1 MPHVH
6 VPCSLCV
13 PSDLILWR
21 LLSAGRAK
29 LAACVVTRASEKPCK
44 RCAHADARGREVKVL
59 TKGMCASR
67 SSTVRRTRHAIVLQE
82 QHPQAL
88 QLRKTTLWIPT
99 TVGSLEKKPQIQE
112 DGGDVPHGPERPPQP
127 AGECETPA
135 KIMLRGKNLQMCVS
149 SEHVASS
156 WLKGLGPTVDA
167 FRESVA
173 AFEQLKKALDGI
185 EDLAE
190 AEVKLIAEHPLQKQ
204 TGSDCG
210 KRQETFFV
218 AEALLAEPERL
229 QKHVPYGVTQGS
241 GSKARRVRAWEKRG
255 VAEGKKRETTR
266 RREAATARKAPKACP
281 IRGDTGIGKQ
291 GEESACVGEERSR
304 RGEEEE
310 KEAQERSR
318 RLGRLQKRVPYGVTQ
333 GSGSKSASNPQK
345 TNPQKPA
352 HKNHPKKTKPQKEK
366 KRKGRFHE
374 AGVSHTGIEPV
385 TSGS

>member
-1 MPHVH
+1 MAIV
-6 VPCSLCV
+6 V
-13 PSDLILWR
+13 
-21 LLSAGRAK
+21 GRASQTCR
-29 LAACVVTRASEKPCK
+29 LCG
-44 RCAHADARGREVKVL
+44 DARERKAL
-59 TKGMCASR
+59 QTM
-67 SSTVRRTRHAIVLQE
+67 RTRGRAWARGKGPYKSGMSRHEVQRFVALDAIVLQE

-190 AEVKLIAEHPLQKQ
+190 AEVKLIAEDPIQKQ

-210 KRQETFFV
+210 KRQETFFC
-218 AEALLAEPERL
+218 R
-229 QKHVPYGVTQGS
+229 
-241 GSKARRVRAWEKRG
+241 
-255 VAEGKKRETTR
+255 
-266 RREAATARKAPKACP
+266 
-281 IRGDTGIGKQ
+281 
-291 GEESACVGEERSR
+291 
-304 RGEEEE
+304 
-310 KEAQERSR
+310 
-318 RLGRLQKRVPYGVTQ
+318 
-333 GSGSKSASNPQK
+333 
-345 TNPQKPA
+345 
-352 HKNHPKKTKPQKEK
+352 
-366 KRKGRFHE
+366 
-374 AGVSHTGIEPV
+374 
-385 TSGS
+385 